1 MCNRETTNIPKM
13 QPGFINSIT
22 IPLWTVINEIMP
34 SMEEYLNAAKENVGI
49 WEQYEETEDDKKSYV
64 A

>member
-1 MCNRETTNIPKM
+1 
-13 QPGFINSIT
+13 
-22 IPLWTVINEIMP
+22 
-34 SMEEYLNAAKENVGI
+34 MEEYLNAAKENVGI

>member
-1 MCNRETTNIPKM
+1 M